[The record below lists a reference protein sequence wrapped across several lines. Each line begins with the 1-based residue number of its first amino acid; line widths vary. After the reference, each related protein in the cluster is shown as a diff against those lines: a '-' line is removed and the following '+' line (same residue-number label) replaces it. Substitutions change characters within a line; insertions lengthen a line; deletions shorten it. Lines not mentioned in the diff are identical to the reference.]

1 MVFIGVYCIHIC
13 AYYAVVYPRGS
24 NKYQGNAQNP
34 TIAFWSFPALS
45 IEKGTGSIRV
55 SAL

>member
-13 AYYAVVYPRGS
+13 THYAVVYPRDS
-24 NKYQGNAQNP
+24 NKHHGNAQNP
-34 TIAFWSFPALS
+34 TIAIWSFPALG

>member
-13 AYYAVVYPRGS
+13 THYAVVYPRDS
-24 NKYQGNAQNP
+24 NKYQSDAQNP
-34 TIAFWSFPALS
+34 TIVFWSFPALS

-55 SAL
+55 SAF